1 LHNATSRHPTPKTVE
16 NEAMQAAKAAQ
27 PARARRAKQASTQ
40 IRPPARLPQ
49 VLAKP
54 DAAIEGIGPTQKQQ
68 TIGLLTILAEA
79 AESSVEVAL
88 GKISQ

>member
-1 LHNATSRHPTPKTVE
+1 MPHLATQRQKQLKMRQCRQQRLRNRRGQDGQSR
-16 NEAMQAAKAAQ
+16 QALK
-27 PARARRAKQASTQ
+27 
-40 IRPPARLPQ
+40 IRPPARLLQ

-54 DAAIEGIGPTQKQQ
+54 DAAIEGIGSTQKQQ